1 MPIQVR
7 IAAMT
12 RRPTTRPEL
21 AALTPLGQL
30 RAGRLPRRIA
40 QLMVGLVLYGLS
52 MAMLIRGGLGLDPW
66 DVFHFGVADRLPVSF
81 GTVVILTGL
90 GVLLLWVPLRQAPGL
105 GTVANA
111 VVIGLATDAALAV
124 LAAPEAMAGR
134 VGLMVGGIVLNGL
147 ATALYIGSQLGPGPR
162 DGLMTGLVRR
172 TGWSIRAVRT
182 SIEVTVVAVGW
193 ALGGVVG
200 VGTVLYALAIGPLVQ
215 LMLPVFIVRLGPGC
229 VEERSAPCGDEDGGV
244 GGHHHLDGGEPLVG
258 EPLLAEHVDAA
269 LEDRRPGL
277 AGREVVEHHDAAG
290 LHEVDHRVDAAVL
303 GLLGVEEEQGE
314 RAPVT
319 QGGPVGCDHLDLG
332 VALEDLRGRP
342 CEGPIELGGQ
352 DPRAL
357 PDAAAQP
364 GGPDAAAG
372 AELCERP

>member
-1 MPIQVR
+1 
-7 IAAMT
+7 
-12 RRPTTRPEL
+12 
-21 AALTPLGQL
+21 
-30 RAGRLPRRIA
+30 
-40 QLMVGLVLYGLS
+40 MVGLVLYGLS

-90 GVLLLWVPLRQAPGL
+90 GVLLLWVPLRQVPGL

-124 LAAPEAMAGR
+124 LVAPDAMAGR
-134 VGLMVGGIVLNGL
+134 VGLMVGGVVLNGL

-215 LMLPVFIVRLGPGC
+215 LMLPMFIVRLEVVTGSGSPG
-229 VEERSAPCGDEDGGV
+229 RSALGGDEDGGV
-244 GGHHHLDGGEPLVG
+244 GGHHHLDGREPLVG
-258 EPLLAEHVDAA
+258 EPLLAEHVDPA
-269 LEDRRPGL
+269 LEDRRPRL
-277 AGREVVEHHDAAG
+277 AGGEVVEDHDPAG
-290 LHEVDHRVDAAVL
+290 LDEVDDRVDPAVL

-314 RAPVT
+314 RAAVA
-319 QGGPVGCDHLDLG
+319 QGGPVGGDHLHLWI
-332 VALEDLRGRP
+332 AIEDLRGRAG
-342 CEGPIELGGQ
+342 EGLVELGGQ
-352 DPRAL
+352 DPRAH

-364 GGPDAAAG
+364 GGPDATAG